1 MLYFSIFYNDLITA
15 FYFMCRQSGEPMNN
29 SFIILILLILLGWN
43 TPGYTQETN
52 KKDKISSSWVFDQ
65 ASPFSQSIA
74 TDRPTFSLGAGTIPK
89 KRVQFE
95 TGYTFSFDD
104 ERPNTT
110 THTFP
115 ETLIRIGLTD
125 TFEMRLE
132 WPTQTFI
139 NNGTK
144 NNGLKDFAL
153 GFKTQVSQQQG
164 WIPQFSI
171 AGRLFI
177 PTGNKRLSSNH
188 VDPELQTIL
197 SYVLNER
204 FSLFGNVN
212 VGGTG
217 SQNKR
222 FAQFSSSLGLGVN
235 LGNSL
240 SGFMEYF
247 GFYPVQAGNRN
258 LHSLQTG
265 LVYQLTHHL
274 QLDARIGTG
283 LNRNADDLFTGAG
296 LSWRF

>member
-1 MLYFSIFYNDLITA
+1 MDNIL
-15 FYFMCRQSGEPMNN
+15 
-29 SFIILILLILLGWN
+29 IILILIILLGWN
-43 TPGYTQETN
+43 TLGHTQTTST
-52 KKDKISSSWVFDQ
+52 KDGTLFSWLFDQ
-65 ASPFSQSIA
+65 NASFSESIA
-74 TDRPTFSLGAGTIPK
+74 TDRPTFSLGAGTVPK
-89 KRVQFE
+89 KHVQFE
-95 TGYTFSFDD
+95 TGYTFSVDGA
-104 ERPNTT
+104 RPNTT

-139 NNGTK
+139 NSDTK
-144 NNGLKDFAL
+144 QSGLEDLAL
-153 GFKTQVSQQQG
+153 GFKTQIFQQQK
-164 WIPQFSI
+164 WMPQFSI
-171 AGRLFI
+171 AGRLSI
-177 PTGNKRLSSNH
+177 PTGNRKLSSNH
-188 VDPELQTIL
+188 VDTELQTIW

-212 VGGTG
+212 IGSAG

-247 GFYPVQAGNRN
+247 GFYPVQADSRN

-265 LVYQLTHHL
+265 LIYQITYNL
-274 QLDARIGTG
+274 QLDARVGAG
-283 LNRNADDLFTGAG
+283 LNHNADDLFTGAG